1 MFDGIHSWYLFRAAC
16 DCLLVPPA
24 PGPLQAHP
32 ARYLVGGDQEELK
45 AFLAIIDGDSGLQA
59 KLLAVRSSDDILS
72 MIKEYGWPSIADQN
86 SFLSDAEIESVA
98 GGLAVMSLGGW
109 ITCD

>member
-45 AFLAIIDGDSGLQA
+45 AFPCGRRWRGAPPAVGDAALAA
-59 KLLAVRSSDDILS
+59 
-72 MIKEYGWPSIADQN
+72 
-86 SFLSDAEIESVA
+86 
-98 GGLAVMSLGGW
+98 
-109 ITCD
+109 

>member
-1 MFDGIHSWYLFRAAC
+1 MVFTKTSSGITWSVVIFETTNSWDKHLT
-16 DCLLVPPA
+16 
-24 PGPLQAHP
+24 
-32 ARYLVGGDQEELK
+32 QEELK

-109 ITCD
+109 FTCD

>member
-1 MFDGIHSWYLFRAAC
+1 MVFTKTSSGITWSVVIFETTNSWDQHLT
-16 DCLLVPPA
+16 
-24 PGPLQAHP
+24 
-32 ARYLVGGDQEELK
+32 QEELK

-72 MIKEYGWPSIADQN
+72 MIKDYGWPSIADQN